1 MCLISTYQMKKRKL
15 LTWGIIIAVIVSISL
30 LAIIQNY
37 QKNSPPGILD
47 NPDADDTANVN
58 LNSNVD
64 SPALNDSSPQQE
76 QNFWIDEDGK
86 KHYTIKVGD
95 SPQLE
100 D

>member
-1 MCLISTYQMKKRKL
+1 MKKSKFL
-15 LTWGIIIAVIVSISL
+15 PLGIVIAVIVAISI
-30 LAIIQNY
+30 LATIQNF
-37 QKNSPPGILD
+37 QKSIPPIIS
-47 NPDADDTANVN
+47 DDPETDDSINVN

-64 SPALNDSSPQQE
+64 SPALNDSSTQQE